1 MRSKSLIGMKLSEYA
16 AHRKRLGLTGS
27 TRQAVH
33 GAVKTRR
40 ISLLVDGSI
49 DPVVADAEWL
59 RRTDP
64 SKQRKVSPH
73 GRAPA
78 GDGTCKPERARG
90 QAGAPD
96 DGEYHAGQVEALAS
110 ITSVTEVLSFAVVC
124 ARLGCS
130 REVASAIA
138 QLHSSRAVLAV
149 DGVTEDDL
157 SGEGFIDPTPENW
170 RRELG
175 EFDLDEADALCDSV
189 ASD

>member
-1 MRSKSLIGMKLSEYA
+1 MKPKSLTGMTLSEYA

-33 GAVKTRR
+33 AAVKAKRV
-40 ISLLVDGSI
+40 SLLGDGSI
-49 DPVVADAEWL
+49 DPEVADAEWL

-64 SKQRKVSPH
+64 SKQRTAHPR

-78 GDGTCKPERARG
+78 GDGACKSKRAAG
-90 QAGAPD
+90 AGAPY

-110 ITSVTEVLSFAVVC
+110 ITSATEVLSFAVAC
-124 ARLGCS
+124 AHLGCS
-130 REVASAIA
+130 REVACAIA

-157 SGEGFIDPTPENW
+157 SGEGFADPTPEDW

-175 EFDLDEADALCDSV
+175 ALDLEEADVLCDSV